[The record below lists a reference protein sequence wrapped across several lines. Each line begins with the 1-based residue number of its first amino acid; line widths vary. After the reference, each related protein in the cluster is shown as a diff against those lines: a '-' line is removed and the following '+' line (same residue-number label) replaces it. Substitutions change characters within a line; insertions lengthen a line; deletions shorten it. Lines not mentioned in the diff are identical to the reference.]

1 MYFYDNSTNKVLT
14 LEEFNNIKTQVMTE
28 IQKFKETNTHILKHY
43 IENLPYVPLRNFQ
56 DIECIYYEGFSKSW
70 KTWDKIKSFVD
81 WKDKTIVDVGPFHGY
96 FSFKAEQ
103 AGAKKVYGLEIDPAI
118 LETANIIKKIIQ
130 SKAEFSLWDGTTP
143 TPQADI
149 ALVLN
154 VFHHVKDK
162 ELLLQNIKAK
172 TAIFEVKE
180 QQMELVKKYFNIL
193 KQEKSHRID
202 LDTNLYRHVILGE
215 KK

>member
-1 MYFYDNSTNKVLT
+1 
-14 LEEFNNIKTQVMTE
+14 
-28 IQKFKETNTHILKHY
+28 
-43 IENLPYVPLRNFQ
+43 
-56 DIECIYYEGFSKSW
+56 
-70 KTWDKIKSFVD
+70 
-81 WKDKTIVDVGPFHGY
+81 
-96 FSFKAEQ
+96 Q
-103 AGAKKVYGLEIDPAI
+103 A
-118 LETANIIKKIIQ
+118 N
-130 SKAEFSLWDGTTP
+130 
-143 TPQADI
+143 I